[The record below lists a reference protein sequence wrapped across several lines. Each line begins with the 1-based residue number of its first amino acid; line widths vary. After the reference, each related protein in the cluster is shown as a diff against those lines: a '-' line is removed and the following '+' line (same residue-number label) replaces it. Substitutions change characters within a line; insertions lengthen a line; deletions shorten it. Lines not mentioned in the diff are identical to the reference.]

1 MEMIEVT
8 AFIAI
13 VAHGGFTRAAEA
25 IHLSQPAMSRR
36 IELLEQELGTPL
48 FERTHGRARLT
59 DAGATFLPYA
69 HQMLAASRDG
79 AEAVAALEQE
89 DVGAVTLALVGT
101 LADTRL
107 TARLARYR
115 AAHPRVRLILTT
127 GRSHEVS
134 ALVLDGDAHL
144 GLRYDE
150 DAHPNLVGVRVHEE
164 RMVVVASTQYEP
176 RGAGPFSPQALAGL
190 PWISFPRGKGSAEDP
205 YTRLFARQL
214 HGAGLD
220 GAETIAIDSLTA
232 QKRLIEAGFGI
243 GSLPI
248 SSIEEEQRIGTLRI
262 LDVPA
267 LASAIPIVR
276 IHRRTGYLSHAA
288 RALSAMLAEAW

>member
-1 MEMIEVT
+1 MEMIEIE

-13 VAHGGFTRAAEA
+13 VEHRGFTRAAEA

-36 IELLEQELGTPL
+36 IELLERELGTPL
-48 FERTHGRARLT
+48 FERTHDGARLT
-59 DAGATFLPYA
+59 DAGVAFLPYA
-69 HQMLAASRDG
+69 RQALAATRDG
-79 AEAVAALEQE
+79 KSAVAALEHE

-115 AAHPRVRLILTT
+115 AAHPLVRLVLAT

-134 ALVLDGDAHL
+134 AMVLDGDAHL
-144 GLRYDE
+144 GLRYDA
-150 DAHPNLVGVRVHEE
+150 DTHPDLVCVQVHEE
-164 RMVVVASTQYEP
+164 RMVIVASMQH
-176 RGAGPFSPQALAGL
+176 GPSGDGPHAPEALAGL
-190 PWISFPRGKGSAEDP
+190 PWVAFPRGKGVAEDP
-205 YTRLFARQL
+205 YTRRFARQL
-214 HGAGLD
+214 HAVGLGD
-220 GAETIAIDSLTA
+220 AETIGIDSLTA

-248 SSIEEEQRIGTLRI
+248 SSTEEERRLGTLRI

-276 IHRRTGYLSHAA
+276 IHRRTGYLGHAA
-288 RALSAMLAEAW
+288 RVLSASLAEAW